1 MPSEAQARIT
11 INKLLEE
18 TGWRFLPDAEGR
30 RENIICEHRV
40 TRREISASHDLGKD
54 FEHAPQGFV
63 DYLLLNT
70 DQRPVAVLEAK
81 REGIDPLT
89 AKEQARKYAEGLGVS
104 HIFLSNGLVH
114 YYWNLRQGNPVKV
127 SRFLPLEQLGKAA
140 EWHPDPTRLA
150 AVTVDEN
157 YIAVSQDAA
166 WLSCPPAERAA
177 VMVNKK
183 IRLLRDY
190 QMEAM
195 CALQKAA
202 SPSQHRFLFE
212 MATGTGKTLLSA
224 AIAKL
229 YLRTEN
235 ATRILFL
242 VDRLELE
249 NQAWRNF
256 NAYLANDGINTII
269 YKQKRR
275 DWMQSQVV
283 VTTIQSLAA
292 RNRFLHEFAPTD
304 FQLIISDEAHR
315 TISGNNRAIF
325 EYFVGAKLGLTA
337 TPRDYLKGLED
348 DDRQSDPREYERRL
362 LLDTYR
368 TFGSD
373 DGKPTYRYTL
383 LNAVQHVPPYLCN
396 PVALDARTDITT
408 EMLSDEGYTVTV
420 PTNEDGQEQELVFGK
435 RAYERKFFSDE
446 TNLSFVRCFL
456 DNAKC
461 DPLTG
466 EVGKSIMFAVSR
478 KHATKLVTL
487 LNEEATRRW
496 PEEYVAGSS
505 FAVQVTSDIAGA
517 QQMTIDFANNNLSGK
532 SKWRTDD
539 FRDYDTSRTR
549 VCVTV
554 GMMTTGYDCEDVLN
568 VVLARPIFSPT
579 DFIQIK
585 GRGTRLFT
593 FKHGDGASQRSAEKD
608 GFALFDFFANCEY
621 FEEDFDYDKKL
632 SLPKGK
638 PEEPSEDGEGDG
650 GVIQGCAEDF
660 TNTSADPIS
669 SVIRD
674 EIGLFGMRIDREMY
688 RERFAQQAS
697 EAVATDSVL
706 RDAFDAE
713 DWPALEERVRNLLFE
728 KPEDYWNLPKLQE
741 VYKTDRLP
749 SLREILARVL
759 GLITNIPTRGQLA
772 DEAFERFIA
781 TQETNATHS
790 RELRVVFVAFLLDEQ
805 SRMLLVEGRFAEL
818 RARDAS
824 LFASLSQLAAE
835 ERGALIGYLQSQVPL
850 KEFEQAA

>member
-18 TGWRFLPDAEGR
+18 AGWRFLPDAQGR
-30 RENIICEHRV
+30 RENIVCEHRV
-40 TRREISASHDLGKD
+40 TRTVISPSQILGND

-63 DYLLLNT
+63 DYVLLNT
-70 DQRPVAVLEAK
+70 DDRPVAVTEAK
-81 REGIDPLT
+81 RESIDPLT
-89 AKEQARKYAEGLGVS
+89 GKEQARSYAEGLGVS

-140 EWHPDPTRLA
+140 EWRPDAARLA
-150 AVTVDEN
+150 AVPVDEN

-166 WLSCPPAERAA
+166 WLSYPPADRAA

-190 QMEAM
+190 QIEAM
-195 CALQKAA
+195 RALQAAA
-202 SPSQHRFLFE
+202 SPSLHRFLFE

-249 NQAWRNF
+249 NQAWKNF
-256 NAYLANDGINTII
+256 NAYLANDGISTVI

-275 DWMQSQVV
+275 DWANADVV

-337 TPRDYLKGLED
+337 TPRDYLKGVKD
-348 DDRQSDPREYERRL
+348 ADRQNDPREYERRL

-373 DGKPTYRYTL
+373 DGKPTFRYTL

-396 PVALDARTDITT
+396 PVALDARTEITT
-408 EMLSDEGYTVTV
+408 KMLSDEGYTVTA
-420 PTNEDGQEQELVFGK
+420 PANEDGQEQELVFGK
-435 RAYERKFFSDE
+435 RDYERKFFSDE

-466 EVGKSIMFAVSR
+466 EVGKTIMFAVSR

-496 PEEYVAGSS
+496 PTEYAAGSTL
-505 FAVQVTSDIAGA
+505 AVQVTSDIPGA
-517 QQMTIDFANNNLSGK
+517 QQMTIDFANNNLNGK
-532 SKWRTDD
+532 SKWRADE

-554 GMMTTGYDCEDVLN
+554 GMMTTGYDCEDLLN
-568 VVLARPIFSPT
+568 VALTRPIFSPT

-593 FKHGDGASQRSAEKD
+593 FKHGEGANERSIKKD
-608 GFALFDFFANCEY
+608 GFALFDFFANCEF
-621 FEEDFDYDKKL
+621 FEEEFDYDQKL
-632 SLPKGK
+632 NLPKG
-638 PEEPSEDGEGDG
+638 PTEEG
-650 GVIQGCAEDF
+650 GGGGGGTGGIRIENF
-660 TNTSADPIS
+660 TNTSPDPMAS
-669 SVIRD
+669 FMRD

-688 RERFAQQAS
+688 RERFVQQAS
-697 EAVATDSVL
+697 EAVASDAVL
-706 RDAFDAE
+706 RQAYEDE
-713 DWPALEERVRNLLFE
+713 DWPAVEERVRRLLFE
-728 KPEDYWNLPKLQE
+728 KPQEFWNLPKLQE
-741 VYKTDRLP
+741 LYKTDRLP
-749 SLREILARVL
+749 SLREILARVF
-759 GLITNIPTRGQLA
+759 GLIPEIPSRSQLA
-772 DEAFERFIA
+772 DEAFERFVA
-781 TQETNATHS
+781 TQPTNAVHS
-790 RELRVVFVAFLLDEQ
+790 RELKVVFVAFLLDER
-805 SRMLLVEGRFAEL
+805 SRFLLQEGKFAEL
-818 RARDAS
+818 RASDAS
-824 LFASLSQLAAE
+824 LYGSLSQLSPQ
-835 ERGALIGYLQSQVPL
+835 EREALIGYLQSQVAL
-850 KEFEQAA
+850 KDFEQVG